1 MAQKGQAFT
10 LEAFFASII
19 ILSAVTFALASTVV
33 TPLSDTSGNE
43 VQNTE
48 GAAAQSFLEATD
60 REGSLKRML
69 LAWDSST
76 SSWVNTTSGSTVYAD
91 KDDVPGRFG
100 EKLRTQFGDDT
111 AVNVEVIYSTSI
123 NDARPTTERTVG
135 TQTMI
140 NQGTPSENAQSAE
153 TQVVLTQTDFIHE
166 ENPRG
171 VLVRDTD
178 NGYTIGEHD
187 DDGDEYYAPDVADV
201 EKTTGIYNAV
211 TIRVTV
217 WRI

>member
-33 TPLSDTSGNE
+33 TPLSNTSGNE

-60 REGSLKRML
+60 REGSLRRML
-69 LAWDSST
+69 LAWDDST
-76 SSWVNTTSGSTVYAD
+76 DSWVGAPSGGYAD

-100 EKLRTQFGDDT
+100 DKLRTQFDENT
-111 AVNVEVIYSTSI
+111 AVNIEVIYSTSI
-123 NDARPTTERTVG
+123 NNVGFTTERTVD

-153 TQVVLTQTDFIHE
+153 TQVVLTETDFIHDDTDSDVRLE
-166 ENPRG
+166 
-171 VLVRDTD
+171 RDTAD
-178 NGYTIGEHD
+178 GYAIGNGD
-187 DDGDEYYAPDVADV
+187 YYAPDVGDV
-201 EKTTGIYNAV
+201 DETTGIYNAV
-211 TIRVTV
+211 TVRVTV
-217 WRI
+217 WRV